1 MTRWLI
7 RGAIALA
14 ALALLAVAGVS
25 AYVVERFHASKPVET
40 GALTL
45 DGLTGSARVVRDG
58 DGVAHIFAADDRD
71 VFFAL
76 GFTHAS
82 ERFFQMD
89 LARRFVRGRL
99 AELFGPD
106 FLVDDARSR
115 TLGYERLT
123 RDITQR
129 LSPDARSAVEAYA
142 AGVNAR
148 LAEGAPAPEYILL
161 RARPDSWAV
170 EDTAAMIA
178 FLAHDL
184 SMGVEQDVTRARLEN
199 VLSPDRLAEFMEPY
213 PGWAP
218 LTLQDEDVRAAF
230 GPVQVRPLPP
240 PGGAQSRTDAMP
252 GSNAWVVAGGQTRS
266 GRPLLANDPHLG
278 LSAPSIW
285 YLARLELSY
294 GPVIGATLPGTPFVV
309 LGRNAHGAWGFTN
322 TGFNVIDL
330 AARPREGLEITTR
343 TETIQV
349 RGRRAPAE
357 IIVEE
362 TREGP
367 ILNPDWFNLAGYP
380 ADDAVVRRS
389 TVTHPENRLPDS
401 MFVIMRAED
410 WADFVEAGRGW
421 TAPMQN
427 MLYAGV
433 DGTIGY
439 TTAGL
444 MPLRGE
450 DGDWTSFIAFEDLP
464 RIVNPRG
471 GRIVS
476 GNNQVVSDAYPHPLP
491 GLYDPYRAAR
501 IETRLDE
508 AELHDVASFKD
519 IQMDVMSEHA
529 RRLLPALLSATPES
543 QLGVQAL
550 ARLER
555 WDGSLDADGPEGL
568 IFSAWMR
575 VLSAAI
581 WMDELGPAA
590 VWFNYPR
597 PVFLDNVLVG
607 EASHWC
613 NDVRTSQTESCAVT
627 AGLALD
633 AAMAETASAY
643 GRNID
648 AWRWG
653 EVHQARFAHPLG
665 ELPFIGSMFEVRQPV
680 PGDGSTINVNHFSF
694 ASGDYDSVHAATL
707 RAVYD
712 LSDLNRSRFMHAPG
726 QSGHPL
732 SPHYRDLAQ
741 RWAQGESF
749 EIRDDWTPEAPP
761 SGARV
766 LTLQPR

>member
-14 ALALLAVAGVS
+14 GLAVLAVTGVS
-25 AYVVERFHASKPVET
+25 AYVVERFHASRPAET
-40 GALTL
+40 GMLALE
-45 DGLTGSARVVRDG
+45 GLSGAARVVRDR
-58 DGVAHIFAADDRD
+58 DGVAHIFADDDRD

-99 AELFGPD
+99 AALFGAD
-106 FLVDDARSR
+106 FLTSDARAR

-123 RDITQR
+123 QDIMQR
-129 LSPDARSAVEAYA
+129 LSPETRSAVEAYA

-148 LAEGAPAPEYILL
+148 LSQGAPAPEYILL
-161 RARPDSWAV
+161 RARPEAWTPEDS
-170 EDTAAMIA
+170 AAMIVY
-178 FLAHDL
+178 LAHDL
-184 SMGVEQDVTRARLEN
+184 SMGAEQDVARARLES
-199 VLSPDRLAEFMEPY
+199 VLGPERLAEFMSPY
-213 PGWAP
+213 PDWAP
-218 LTLQDEDVRAAF
+218 RTLQDDDLRAAF
-230 GPVQVRPLPP
+230 GAVQVRPLPA
-240 PGGAQSRTDAMP
+240 PGEAQSQTGATP

-266 GRPLLANDPHLG
+266 GLPLLANDPHLG

-285 YLARLELSY
+285 YLTRLNLSH
-294 GPVIGATLPGTPFVV
+294 GPVIGASLPGAPFVV

-322 TGFNVIDL
+322 TGFDVIDL
-330 AARPREGLEITTR
+330 VAHPREGLEITTR
-343 TETIQV
+343 TESITI
-349 RGRRAPAE
+349 RGRRTPVD
-357 IIVEE
+357 ILVEE
-362 TREGP
+362 TGDGP
-367 ILNPDWFNLAGYP
+367 VLSPEWFNLAGYH
-380 ADDAVVRRS
+380 ADDAVVRRA
-389 TVTHPENRLPDS
+389 TVTHPENRVADAV
-401 MFVIMRAED
+401 FAIMRSQGWE
-410 WADFVEAGRGW
+410 DFVEAGRGW

-444 MPLRGE
+444 MPLRDEAG
-450 DGDWTSFIAFEDLP
+450 GWTGFIAFEDLP
-464 RIVNPRG
+464 RIVNPG
-471 GRIVS
+471 SGQIVS
-476 GNNQVVSDAYPHPLP
+476 GNNKVASDAYPFPLP

-501 IETRLDE
+501 IEARLNA

-519 IQMDVMSEHA
+519 IQMDVISEHA

-575 VLSAAI
+575 VLSAAV

-590 VWFNYPR
+590 VWFNQPR
-597 PVFLDNVLVG
+597 PVFLDEVLVG

-613 NDVRTSQTESCAVT
+613 NDVRTNQTESCAVT

-665 ELPFIGSMFEVRQPV
+665 ALPVIGAMFEVRQPV

-712 LSDLNRSRFMHAPG
+712 LADLNRSRFMHAPG

-732 SPHYRDLAQ
+732 SPHYRDLAD
-741 RWAQGESF
+741 RWAQGGSF
-749 EIRDDWTPEAPP
+749 EIRDDWTPDAPP
-761 SGARV
+761 EGARV